1 LNFRLRD
8 LKNRNQIVSLESGRW
23 KKCESN
29 MNGTT
34 EHTTETFITPSLTEE
49 LPTIHLPG
57 DQKFSSY
64 KNTLQEYCQ
73 KKHLS
78 VPQYKSCKEQN
89 GLIGT
94 VTFSLNHVRCETVCG
109 SAREADARAAYE
121 ALRKLGYLKDHN
133 FELSNQLK
141 RKDGGGG
148 DYAATVAKQ
157 VKSENKDGTPKS
169 ALNEYAQKNQLTF
182 PTYHTVPT
190 NGGFFSTVTFNG
202 KQFKAMSTCKKRKD
216 AEQNAAQVALNAA
229 TGAPL
234 PEGEPMAI
242 GEADVTRMVSEAR
255 QASQPGSLKNRLQEY
270 CQRLGKTL
278 PSYTTEFIESTRFY
292 QSTVVVQDIE
302 YRGLPQNGKKQA
314 ETAAAEEAL
323 KSLELMA

>member
-1 LNFRLRD
+1 LQFRLRD
-8 LKNRNQIVSLESGRW
+8 LKNRNQILSLEGCRW
-23 KKCESN
+23 QKCESS
-29 MNGTT
+29 MNGSTT

-49 LPTIHLPG
+49 LPVIHLPG
-57 DQKFSSY
+57 DEKFSSY

-78 VPQYKSCKEQN
+78 VPQYKCTKEQN

-94 VTFSLNHVRCETVCG
+94 VTFSLNHVRCETVSG

-121 ALRKLGYLKDHN
+121 ALRKLGYLQNDT

-141 RKDGGGG
+141 RKDGGG
-148 DYAATVAKQ
+148 DYGATDAKQ
-157 VKSENKDGTPKS
+157 VKSNKDITAKS
-169 ALNEYAQKNQLTF
+169 ALNEYAQKNQIAF
-182 PTYHTVPT
+182 PTYNTVPA
-190 NGGFFSTVTFNG
+190 NGGFFATVTFNG

-242 GEADVTRMVSEAR
+242 GEADVTQMISEAR
-255 QASQPGSLKNRLQEY
+255 QASQTASLKNRLQEY

-278 PSYTTEFIESTRFY
+278 PKYNTVVLESDKMF
-292 QSTVVVQDIE
+292 QSTVTVQENE
-302 YRGLPQNGKKQA
+302 YIGLPQKSKKEA

-323 KSLELMA
+323 KALELMA